1 MDANIRRHAY
11 TDYSGRAYID
21 NHSAP
26 AAVAQYR
33 LPLVQHAPTESRSII
48 RTNQI
53 DKLYPQPSPRNQYFP
68 PIPQAKCG
76 CDKYGPAPA
85 LAPRP
90 KLAPA
95 PRPKLSPAAR
105 PKLAPAPAFPKHAP
119 IASPKYA
126 PIPRPKQ
133 APAQTP
139 HVANLINDNG
149 QWAQSARKDNM
160 YIAYAQNC

>member
-26 AAVAQYR
+26 AAVAQYC
-33 LPLVQHAPTESRSII
+33 LPLVQHAPTESRTII
-48 RTNQI
+48 RTNQT

-95 PRPKLSPAAR
+95 ARPKLAPTAR
-105 PKLAPAPAFPKHAP
+105 PKLAPAPAFPKFASLISLRS
-119 IASPKYA
+119 IAKA
-126 PIPRPKQ
+126 I
-133 APAQTP
+133 
-139 HVANLINDNG
+139 LL
-149 QWAQSARKDNM
+149 
-160 YIAYAQNC
+160 AQNSLRSWFHLIFLYEITNEVSFALAKSPWRSNVVR